1 MPAQRVPCTAGAVA
15 SLHPRA
21 AKPAKWAAGFRSG
34 NVLDTQN
41 PWIRPDSVFF
51 EWGGRQNALEHGP
64 MAVAVEASIDALQQR
79 SPYADA
85 PRLPAG
91 DALGAEQILGHVP
104 GSVPGSV
111 SGHVQGNVS
120 GHVQGNAAA
129 GQRGLELEIG
139 PGRGGFILERLA
151 SDPDVCIVGLEIRL
165 KWASLVDERVRS
177 LGYGARGRVFAEDIR
192 QALPRLLPG
201 SLARVFIHFPD
212 PWWKKRHA
220 KRRLAH
226 PEVMVPLACAL
237 APGGELF
244 VQTDV
249 WDTAQAYREAVEQR
263 PEFEPYGEAP
273 GCPLLSDNPYG
284 ARSPRERRVMA
295 DGMPVLRLRYRR
307 RAGAA
312 A

>member
-1 MPAQRVPCTAGAVA
+1 M
-15 SLHPRA
+15 S
-21 AKPAKWAAGFRSG
+21 
-34 NVLDTQN
+34 
-41 PWIRPDSVFF
+41 
-51 EWGGRQNALEHGP
+51 
-64 MAVAVEASIDALQQR
+64 VAVQVSTGALPHR

-91 DALGAEQILGHVP
+91 EALGAEQILG
-104 GSVPGSV
+104 SATAE
-111 SGHVQGNVS
+111 Q
-120 GHVQGNAAA
+120 
-129 GQRGLELEIG
+129 LELEIG
-139 PGRGGFILERLA
+139 PGRGGFIVERLA
-151 SDPDVCIVGLEIRL
+151 ADPDVCIIGLEIRL

-177 LGYGARGRVFAEDIR
+177 LGYGTRGRVFAEDIR
-192 QALPRLLPG
+192 LALPRLLPA

-220 KRRLAH
+220 KRRLAQSD
-226 PEVMVPLACAL
+226 VMLHLAGAL

-263 PEFEPYGEAP
+263 PEFEPCGDAP